1 MSHTVLSLAGPVMAL
16 KAASRPE
23 DDDEADLLLPWSFPP
38 ITFLVTL
45 RPTAERRRE
54 QVDKEI
60 IQKYSASSSCVQT
73 AKCSHTNIIAL
84 VTSKP
89 VTNICNDTDSSTYVT
104 VCPAYFA
111 VSVTVTARAMFKF
124 LGASSFAFFLL
135 LPLLLLLLLPAV
147 PLTAAFAIK
156 SLASVELPKTPVRTC
171 RNKSRP
177 EKLQREKGRSIIWLL
192 ANNVKTT
199 EV

>member
-1 MSHTVLSLAGPVMAL
+1 MCPLIRIHISYEGTCARLQKSFHLTKNNLIMSQASMSHTVLSLAGPVMAL

-124 LGASSFAFFLL
+124 LGASSFAFFLQ
-135 LPLLLLLLLPAV
+135 
-147 PLTAAFAIK
+147 IGR
-156 SLASVELPKTPVRTC
+156 ASC
-171 RNKSRP
+171 RER
-177 EKLQREKGRSIIWLL
+177 
-192 ANNVKTT
+192 VYHD
-199 EV
+199 V